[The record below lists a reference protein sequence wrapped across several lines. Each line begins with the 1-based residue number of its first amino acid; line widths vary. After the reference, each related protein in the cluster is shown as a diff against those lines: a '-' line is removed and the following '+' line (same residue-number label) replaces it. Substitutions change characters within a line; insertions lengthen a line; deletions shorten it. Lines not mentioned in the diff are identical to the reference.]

1 MKPEQSNQKREK
13 KKDIELCLSIFFIV
27 IGVFVILLTLV
38 TLLRVFL
45 SPTPSD
51 TTQTTAPE
59 GPVPPP
65 TPQNAIFT
73 GGRLERLPYTTGD
86 TADVSEEIKSNYA
99 ILIDASSGEIL
110 AQKGSDIRFNPASM
124 TKVMTLVVA
133 LEYLTDEDLDRK
145 LQLTQ
150 AAHDYM
156 TTGAYAGASTSF
168 IKKDIYLNDFV
179 SVKDALYAI
188 GVASAADATYL
199 ICVDVAGSEEAFVA
213 MMNQKATS
221 LGLTNTHFDNA
232 IGHESENNYTTASD
246 MAAIMAYALQCDL
259 IRDILSRDET
269 YACKVYKDAEGTLY
283 PENYHWYLNSSL
295 FNTNPDAS
303 SRFKAYKTYYEKEF
317 SLVGATLGG
326 GKTGTLGD
334 GSATDPWIY
343 SLVSYATQDGK
354 TYIAVTGE
362 TQIGAF
368 VMRDAKELYDN
379 YIK

>member
-1 MKPEQSNQKREK
+1 MKRAQPNQKREK
-13 KKDIELCLSIFFIV
+13 KKDIELILSIFFIV
-27 IGVFVILLTLV
+27 IGVFVLLLTLV

-45 SPTPSD
+45 TPTPSD
-51 TTQTTAPE
+51 TTATTAPQ
-59 GPVPPP
+59 GPVTPP
-65 TPQNAIFT
+65 TPADAIFT
-73 GGRLERLPYTTGD
+73 GGRLEHLPHTTGD
-86 TADVSEEIKSNYA
+86 TADVTENIYSDYA
-99 ILIDASSGEIL
+99 LLLDASSGEIL
-110 AQKGSDIRFNPASM
+110 AQKGGNVRFNPASM
-124 TKVMTLVVA
+124 TKVMTLIVA
-133 LEYLTDEDLDRK
+133 CEYLTDEDLDRK

-179 SVKDALYAI
+179 SIKDALYAI

-199 ICVDVAGSEEAFVA
+199 ICVDVAGSEEAFVGL
-213 MMNQKATS
+213 MNQKAAS

-259 IRDILSRDET
+259 IREILSCNAT

-303 SRFKAYKTYYEKEF
+303 SRFKAYKSYYSKDF
-317 SLVGATLGG
+317 SLVNATFGG

-334 GSATDPWIY
+334 GSTTDPWIY
-343 SLVSYATQDGK
+343 SLVSFATQDGK

-362 TQIGAF
+362 VQTGGF
-368 VMRDAKELYDN
+368 VMRDAKVLYDN